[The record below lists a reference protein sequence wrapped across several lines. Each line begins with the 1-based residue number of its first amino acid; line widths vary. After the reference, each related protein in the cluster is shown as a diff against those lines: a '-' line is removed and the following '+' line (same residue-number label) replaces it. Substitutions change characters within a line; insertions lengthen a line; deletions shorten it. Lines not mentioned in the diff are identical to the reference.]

1 MALDLENKQRV
12 SKPVANVRCKTC
24 PKPGKTCPDIPAAA
38 LLEGREHTCEV
49 VVSGHSHGLTE
60 EPLRRRSERGRTALP
75 MPVIELPLLNDWW
88 RRQRGRPREKPDDF
102 LSDSGLYSSE

>member
-1 MALDLENKQRV
+1 M
-12 SKPVANVRCKTC
+12 ANVRCKTC

-75 MPVIELPLLNDWW
+75 TPVIELPLLNDWW